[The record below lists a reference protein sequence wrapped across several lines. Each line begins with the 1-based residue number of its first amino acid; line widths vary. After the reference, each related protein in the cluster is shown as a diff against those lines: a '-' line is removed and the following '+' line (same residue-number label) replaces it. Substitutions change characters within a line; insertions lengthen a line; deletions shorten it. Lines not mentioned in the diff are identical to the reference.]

1 MEYIPIEPIE
11 QETYVRKYE
20 VSGEYFG
27 IEETVILYAE
37 CTLSSE
43 DDDTDGGYYYL
54 RVSFSVGEDGPRV
67 WIIGMTFGEES
78 YTQGQIDEV
87 MDRVVQQHVDS
98 DYFLTHLRN
107 AIEKEELWEKEL
119 WHRRK
124 SKFHFDQ
131 DGQE

>member
-43 DDDTDGGYYYL
+43 DDDPDVGYYYL
-54 RVSFSVGEDGPRV
+54 KLLFSVGEDGSRV
-67 WIIGMTFGEES
+67 CIIGTSFGEES
-78 YTQGQIDEV
+78 YTHEQIDEV
-87 MDRVVQQHVDS
+87 MDRVVQGQVNS
-98 DYFLTHLRN
+98 GFFLAHLRT
-107 AIEKEELWEKEL
+107 AVEKEELWDEEL
-119 WHRRK
+119 CRRRK
-124 SKFHFDQ
+124 SKFHFDE
-131 DGQE
+131 DGQK